1 MKTLDQT
8 RRRIDPTVAAGAR
21 ERLLAG
27 LPVTQQVQQLA
38 GVSTPVLLGGEG
50 PPVVL
55 LHGPGGN
62 AAHWMHVIPELV
74 LRHGVIAPDLPG
86 QGACELNS
94 AALDA
99 DRVLA
104 WLGELIERN
113 CSAPP
118 TLVGAAL
125 GGAIAARFAIGH
137 SSRLARLILVD
148 SLGLCPFQPAP
159 AFGSALHAFLAQPD
173 EASHDQLWEYCAH
186 DLDVVRRR
194 FGEHWQDFK
203 AYNVDRA
210 QTPSVQAALGALME
224 QFGIPAIPA
233 TDLARMAVPTGL
245 IWGRHDLATPLSVA
259 EAASTRYGWPL
270 QVIDDA
276 ADDPAV
282 EQPEA
287 TVRALRRAL
296 HPKAP

>member
-1 MKTLDQT
+1 MNTLAKTQ
-8 RRRIDPTVAAGAR
+8 RRIDRAATPGAR

-27 LPVTQQVQQLA
+27 LPVTQRLQNLG
-38 GVSTPVLLGGEG
+38 GVSTPVLDGGEG

-62 AAHWMHVIPELV
+62 AAHWMHVMADLV
-74 LRHGVIAPDLPG
+74 RTHRVIAPDLPG
-86 QGACELNS
+86 QGASELGTTP
-94 AALDA
+94 LDA

-118 TLVGAAL
+118 ALVGAAL
-125 GGAIAARFAIGH
+125 GGAIAARFAIEH
-137 SSRLARLILVD
+137 SDRLDRVILID

-159 AFGSALHAFLAQPD
+159 DFGSALHAFLAQPD
-173 EASHDQLWEYCAH
+173 DASHDHLWKYCAH
-186 DLDVVRRR
+186 DLDVVRRGL
-194 FGEHWQDFK
+194 GERWPDFK

-233 TDLARMAVPTGL
+233 ADLARIAVPTAL
-245 IWGRHDLATPLSVA
+245 IWGRHDLATPLPVA
-259 EAASTRYGWPL
+259 QAASARHGWPL

-282 EQPEA
+282 
-287 TVRALRRAL
+287 TVLRSNTTY
-296 HPKAP
+296 